1 VRRTGVYVTD
11 ANRAYLQAKADRGHM
26 FGSGTF
32 RLPVRGVLRESA
44 EIGADGKN
52 GDKGADY

>member
-1 VRRTGVYVTD
+1 
-11 ANRAYLQAKADRGHM
+11 M

-32 RLPVRGVLRESA
+32 RLPVRGVLRDAA

-52 GDKGADY
+52 GDKDADY